1 MRKTKTV
8 QNKKRNNCIGSLS
21 KKVSCLFLLDNTSG
35 YRYTIDNK
43 DERGTEPMIID
54 DLLRDAKMSQYKLS
68 KESGVAQATISDIC
82 SRKTTMKK
90 CAAGTLY
97 RIAKTLNVTVDLLLE
112 ADEQA
117 KENDKN
123 QEYRSSFETF
133 KSNTCH
139 HVKDMGD
146 IDFIIDT
153 LEKNTIRNL
162 YEKAWYPESLY
173 LLGMV
178 DYLSKINDLPI
189 CTNYNDIRKHKL
201 ATILYPSSVLIQAAV
216 MHSDEVKIEA
226 IKNAIP
232 EFMRFNI
239 VESEVRNLA

>member
-21 KKVSCLFLLDNTSG
+21 KKVSCLFSLDNTSG

-97 RIAKTLNVTVDLLLE
+97 RIAKTLNVTVD
-112 ADEQA
+112 
-117 KENDKN
+117 
-123 QEYRSSFETF
+123 
-133 KSNTCH
+133 
-139 HVKDMGD
+139 
-146 IDFIIDT
+146 
-153 LEKNTIRNL
+153 
-162 YEKAWYPESLY
+162 
-173 LLGMV
+173 
-178 DYLSKINDLPI
+178 
-189 CTNYNDIRKHKL
+189 
-201 ATILYPSSVLIQAAV
+201 
-216 MHSDEVKIEA
+216 
-226 IKNAIP
+226 
-232 EFMRFNI
+232 
-239 VESEVRNLA
+239 

>member
-1 MRKTKTV
+1 M
-8 QNKKRNNCIGSLS
+8 
-21 KKVSCLFLLDNTSG
+21 LDNTSG

-162 YEKAWYPESLY
+162 YGIQNHYIYWEWLIISLKS
-173 LLGMV
+173 M
-178 DYLSKINDLPI
+178 I
-189 CTNYNDIRKHKL
+189 CQYVRITMIFENISLRQFY
-201 ATILYPSSVLIQAAV
+201 
-216 MHSDEVKIEA
+216 
-226 IKNAIP
+226 IP
-232 EFMRFNI
+232 Q
-239 VESEVRNLA
+239 VC

>member
-1 MRKTKTV
+1 
-8 QNKKRNNCIGSLS
+8 
-21 KKVSCLFLLDNTSG
+21 
-35 YRYTIDNK
+35 
-43 DERGTEPMIID
+43 MIID

-153 LEKNTIRNL
+153 LENHKHQTDV
-162 YEKAWYPESLY
+162 SLQD
-173 LLGMV
+173 L
-178 DYLSKINDLPI
+178 ND
-189 CTNYNDIRKHKL
+189 R
-201 ATILYPSSVLIQAAV
+201 V
-216 MHSDEVKIEA
+216 
-226 IKNAIP
+226 
-232 EFMRFNI
+232 RF
-239 VESEVRNLA
+239 

>member
-1 MRKTKTV
+1 
-8 QNKKRNNCIGSLS
+8 
-21 KKVSCLFLLDNTSG
+21 
-35 YRYTIDNK
+35 
-43 DERGTEPMIID
+43 
-54 DLLRDAKMSQYKLS
+54 
-68 KESGVAQATISDIC
+68 
-82 SRKTTMKK
+82 MKK

-153 LEKNTIRNL
+153 LERIQFEIYMKSMVSRITIFTGN
-162 YEKAWYPESLY
+162 
-173 LLGMV
+173 G
-178 DYLSKINDLPI
+178 
-189 CTNYNDIRKHKL
+189 
-201 ATILYPSSVLIQAAV
+201 
-216 MHSDEVKIEA
+216 
-226 IKNAIP
+226 
-232 EFMRFNI
+232 
-239 VESEVRNLA
+239 

>member
-1 MRKTKTV
+1 
-8 QNKKRNNCIGSLS
+8 
-21 KKVSCLFLLDNTSG
+21 
-35 YRYTIDNK
+35 
-43 DERGTEPMIID
+43 MIID

-133 KSNTCH
+133 KSISARAGT
-139 HVKDMGD
+139 G
-146 IDFIIDT
+146 
-153 LEKNTIRNL
+153 
-162 YEKAWYPESLY
+162 
-173 LLGMV
+173 
-178 DYLSKINDLPI
+178 ING
-189 CTNYNDIRKHKL
+189 RSGK
-201 ATILYPSSVLIQAAV
+201 
-216 MHSDEVKIEA
+216 
-226 IKNAIP
+226 
-232 EFMRFNI
+232 
-239 VESEVRNLA
+239 VE